1 MPHPIASLFRT
12 FYSLISLCL
21 VLSTFMTKPGR
32 EMAQISLLS
41 KHGDLGSDSQ
51 LIKPTYKARV
61 GAYIYDLNTDE
72 I

>member
-1 MPHPIASLFRT
+1 
-12 FYSLISLCL
+12 
-21 VLSTFMTKPGR
+21 MTKPGR